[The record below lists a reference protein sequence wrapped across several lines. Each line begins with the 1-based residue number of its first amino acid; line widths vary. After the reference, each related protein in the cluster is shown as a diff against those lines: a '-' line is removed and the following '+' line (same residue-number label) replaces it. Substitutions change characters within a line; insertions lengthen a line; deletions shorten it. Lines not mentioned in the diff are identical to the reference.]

1 MLEGALILLVGI
13 AIGRVLRLR
22 ARPKIPKPVRAIC
35 GCDHHYSMHDPKTG
49 ECHATERELVA
60 RSGPIKDDDYGDRII
75 GYKNEQWENRQCPC
89 RRYAGPEPLPEYY
102 APEIS

>member
-22 ARPKIPKPVRAIC
+22 ARPKQYKPKPIVPKC
-35 GCDHHYSMHDPKTG
+35 GCGHHFSLHDPKTG
-49 ECHATERELVA
+49 ECH
-60 RSGPIKDDDYGDRII
+60 GGFDFYGDPVNYQSKTTKD
-75 GYKNEQWENRQCPC
+75 GTPC
-89 RRYAGPEPLPEYY
+89 RCRKYAGPEPLPEYY